1 MTKPNKPIKV
11 RKKIVEKS
19 VHIYVSQGKGRLGI
33 KEGTIN

>member
-11 RKKIVEKS
+11 QKIVEKS

-33 KEGTIN
+33 KEGTID